1 MATSAHEETITV
13 PLPMAEAYQRSLSAT
28 DALKRAKVDQ
38 SDEQAGVVELKVG
51 ISFKSW
57 GERVRIELSP
67 EGEGSTRAHVASRAA
82 LKTTMADYGKN
93 RDNVQRVTEWLRSGA
108 PAAA

>member
-1 MATSAHEETITV
+1 MATSSHEETITV
-13 PLPMAEAYQRSLSAT
+13 PVPVADAFQRSVSAT
-28 DALKRAKVDQ
+28 EALKRAKVDQ

-51 ISFKSW
+51 VSFKSW

-67 EGEGSTRAHVASRAA
+67 EGEGSTRAQVTSRAS

-93 RDNVQRVTEWLRSGA
+93 RDNVQRVTEWLQSGT
-108 PAAA
+108 PSAA